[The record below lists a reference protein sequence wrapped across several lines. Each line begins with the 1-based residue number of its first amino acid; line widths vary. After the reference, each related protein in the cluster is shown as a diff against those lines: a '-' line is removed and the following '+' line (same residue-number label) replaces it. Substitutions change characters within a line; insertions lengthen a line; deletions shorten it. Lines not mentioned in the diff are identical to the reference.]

1 MTITSTADT
10 DVSGHS
16 AHAAGPVP
24 APTPTPTP
32 ASALQHTK
40 LDRIPETGVP
50 HDLVGA
56 ALDKMRE
63 EDVDWRGARVFSL
76 VYHADDAHSA
86 LLKDAHNRYF
96 SENGLNP
103 MAFKSLR
110 RMEADVVRMTADL
123 FHGDSDVVGTM
134 TSGGT
139 ESLLLAVKTYRDRAR
154 RTRPSIRAPEAVMPA
169 TAHPALD
176 KAGHYFG
183 VKIRYAPV
191 NDRGQVDLRAMK
203 RLINKNTVM
212 LVGSAPQYPHGIVD
226 PITEIGRMAIAAD
239 LPLHVDSCIGGF
251 MLPWLEQLG
260 EPVPLWDF
268 RVPGVTSISAD
279 LHKYGYTAKGASV
292 MVYKNMSYL
301 RDQFFVS
308 TGWPGGI
315 YISPSMPG
323 TRPGGPIAAAWA
335 GMQAMGRQGYLD
347 HTRRAREAHHRLRS
361 GIAAIGGLR
370 VVGSEHTLLLC
381 WASDDKA
388 VDVYAVADQMED
400 MGWHIDR
407 QQSPHSVHL
416 TVTSLHLP
424 IVDQYLAD
432 VATAVSYVRSHPET
446 KSRGNAA
453 MYGMMAK
460 IPFRGMVKDA
470 VMGVME
476 QLYGG
481 GDADPMA
488 EGAQQDGLVGKIMS
502 RYGGEVL
509 SVLDGLETL
518 KSKAKAIGRRRGSR

>member
-1 MTITSTADT
+1 MSTSIAEEK
-10 DVSGHS
+10 
-16 AHAAGPVP
+16 
-24 APTPTPTP
+24 
-32 ASALQHTK
+32 ASNDGASEPRPSRAK
-40 LDRIPETGVP
+40 LERIPETGAA
-50 HDLVGA
+50 HEALAA
-56 ALDKMRE
+56 ALDALHA
-63 EDVDWRGARVFSL
+63 EDADWRGARVFSL
-76 VYHADDAHSA
+76 VYHADDAHAA

-110 RMEADVVRMTADL
+110 RMEADVVRMSADL
-123 FHGDSDVVGTM
+123 FHGGEDVVGTM

-154 RTRPSIRAPEAVMPA
+154 RKRPWIRRPEAVMPE

-191 NDRGQVDLRAMK
+191 NARGEVDLRAMR
-203 RLINKNTVM
+203 RLVGRNTVM
-212 LVGSAPQYPHGIVD
+212 LVGSAPQYPHGVVD
-226 PITEIGRMAIAAD
+226 PIVDIARIALD
-239 LPLHVDSCIGGF
+239 AEVPMHVDSCIGGF

-260 EPVPLWDF
+260 EPVPRWDF

-292 MVYKNMSYL
+292 LLYRDMDHL
-301 RDQFFVS
+301 RDQFFA
-308 TGWPGGI
+308 TTDWPGGI

-335 GMQAMGRQGYLD
+335 GLQAMGREGYLD
-347 HTRRAREAHHRLRS
+347 HTRRAREAHQRLRR
-361 GIAAIGGLR
+361 GIESTEGLR

-381 WASDDKA
+381 WASADPA
-388 VDVYAVADQMED
+388 VDVYAVADRLED
-400 MGWHIDR
+400 KGWHVDR
-407 QQSPHSVHL
+407 QQHPASLHL

-424 IVDQYLAD
+424 IVDAYLAD
-432 VATAVSYVRSHPET
+432 VREAVSFVRAHPET

-460 IPFRGMVKDA
+460 VPFRGMVKDA
-470 VMGVME
+470 VLQVME
-476 QLYGG
+476 KLYGG
-481 GDADPMA
+481 DGEPLADGSP
-488 EGAQQDGLVGKIMS
+488 EDGLVGKIMS
-502 RYGGEVL
+502 RHGAEVL
-509 SVLDGLETL
+509 RALDGLERL
-518 KSKAKAIGRRRGSR
+518 RGKARALIGRGGSR